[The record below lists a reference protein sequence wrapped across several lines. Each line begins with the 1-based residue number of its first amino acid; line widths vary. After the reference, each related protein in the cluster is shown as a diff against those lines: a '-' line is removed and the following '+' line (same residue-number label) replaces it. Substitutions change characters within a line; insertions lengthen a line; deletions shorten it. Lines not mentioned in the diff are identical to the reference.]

1 MAAHGGV
8 AFPMSDVLAQLD
20 LERAVTDRSFAW
32 KEAAGVVAAVA
43 LASEL
48 AHDARE
54 APEVAAGPSIPAD
67 EAIDRFRTDAQ
78 GTVLFADPSDLL
90 SAIPA
95 PEQLAHAGHLGRAE
109 ACLAARGATARSSV
123 AAGLPRAL
131 AAIVVGHVAPQLAT
145 DRARASLQ
153 LPGDLGVG
161 RATHEQGGNPE
172 SFFSG
177 KLVVQKHDRNLVPG
191 RIRVDQYYRSPPYC
205 WTCCTYFVNLRCQ
218 TWPW

>member
-1 MAAHGGV
+1 MECGRTLAAYNREHY
-8 AFPMSDVLAQLD
+8 
-20 LERAVTDRSFAW
+20 RAIRARGITAIAPLSQYGADRT
-32 KEAAGVVAAVA
+32 
-43 LASEL
+43 L
-48 AHDARE
+48 
-54 APEVAAGPSIPAD
+54 
-67 EAIDRFRTDAQ
+67 T
-78 GTVLFADPSDLL
+78 
-90 SAIPA
+90 
-95 PEQLAHAGHLGRAE
+95 EQLAHSGHLGRAE